1 MRKAVPILII
11 VGLLIIGSFLVPPID
26 DMVPNLFFVI
36 VALLLVG
43 AVILLFYFLDWIT
56 SRKNDKK

>member
-1 MRKAVPILII
+1 MKRAIPILII
-11 VGLLIIGSFLVPPID
+11 VGVLIIGSFLIPPID
-26 DMVPNLFFVI
+26 DMVPNLFFVV

-43 AVILLFYFLDWIT
+43 ALILLFYFLDWVS